1 MDGKKLQLKAKHTW
15 KCKPGYSI
23 CVLDRGVVRFEYPSS
38 WIVEPKDG
46 ALHLYDRPSSVES
59 CDLGVSLFP
68 VSREETKGL
77 PVDDTLLAALG
88 TDWER

>member
-15 KCKPGYSI
+15 KCKPGHSI

-46 ALHLYDRPSSVES
+46 ALHHGLGALNYWTSRAPGLERVWDEVLNTLVFGVKIEDPTAGPSVQ
-59 CDLGVSLFP
+59 
-68 VSREETKGL
+68 
-77 PVDDTLLAALG
+77 
-88 TDWER
+88 